1 MFQQPLLQELIVNE
15 SDNISEDN
23 NSDNEP
29 DNEDLHNNVVLKGL
43 KLARSKEEWD
53 SVNAHFEGRFT
64 RSNFDP
70 INIENFC
77 VRDGICWCSHDPVF
91 ASNYFVMSLK
101 NFNNS
106 CFENFM
112 PTSPQLKY
120 MNFL

>member
-1 MFQQPLLQELIVNE
+1 MCY
-15 SDNISEDN
+15 IS
-23 NSDNEP
+23 
-29 DNEDLHNNVVLKGL
+29 K
-43 KLARSKEEWD
+43 
-53 SVNAHFEGRFT
+53 GRFA

-91 ASNYFVMSLK
+91 ASNYFVTNSK

-112 PTSPQLKY
+112 PTSPQLDPAVAAI
-120 MNFL
+120 L